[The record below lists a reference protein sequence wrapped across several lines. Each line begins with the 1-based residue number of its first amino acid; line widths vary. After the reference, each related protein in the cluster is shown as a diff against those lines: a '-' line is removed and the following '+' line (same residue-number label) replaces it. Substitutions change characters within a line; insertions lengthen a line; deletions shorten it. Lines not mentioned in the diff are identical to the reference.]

1 LSQAGLRLAER
12 DPVFYGFSRSVMNRI
27 CQVVGRLMW
36 LMVLPLAMPLSLA
49 QAAAVGE
56 VLSTP
61 AMLVPQ
67 ATSAVLL
74 DLARA
79 GSRLVAVGERGIVLL
94 SDDNGASWRQV
105 AVPVSVSLTAVQF
118 VNASTGWV
126 VGHGGAVLA
135 TRDGGEHWV
144 VQLDGLR
151 AAQLELAAARE
162 QLPAANDQDAAAARV
177 QTAERY
183 VGEGADKPFLAL
195 QFVDDQHGVIVGAY
209 GLAFRTDDGGST
221 WQSIMGQIDNPM
233 GAHLSAIA
241 QQGEHWF
248 LAGEQGYLA
257 RSDDAGQS
265 FTQLESPYAGSF
277 FTLQLRND
285 GTLLVAGLKGNAFS
299 SRDLGESFQPAPV
312 SMPVSFSDAI
322 RTDDG
327 QLLLVNQT
335 GALFRTNSQPGALL
349 QPYGKPLGKPV
360 SSVIQAADG
369 SLILAGFTGLTR
381 LSPSIVTASE

>member
-1 LSQAGLRLAER
+1 
-12 DPVFYGFSRSVMNRI
+12 MNRI

-36 LMVLPLAMPLSLA
+36 LMALPLAMPLSLA

-56 VLSTP
+56 VLNTP

-118 VNASTGWV
+118 VDANTGWA
-126 VGHGGAVLA
+126 VGHGGVVLA
-135 TRDGGEHWV
+135 SRDGGEHWV

-151 AAQLELAAARE
+151 AAQLELTAASA
-162 QLPAANDQDAAAARV
+162 QLPSANDQDAATARV

-183 VGEGADKPFLAL
+183 VSEGADKPFLAL

-209 GLAFRTDDGGST
+209 GLAFHTDDGGST

-257 RSDDAGQS
+257 RSDDAGKS

-277 FTLQLRND
+277 FTLQLRDD

-299 SRDLGESFQPAPV
+299 SRDLGKSFQPVPV

-322 RTDDG
+322 RTGDG

-335 GALFRTNSQPGALL
+335 GALFRTNSQPDALL

-369 SLILAGFTGLTR
+369 SLTLAGFTGLTR
-381 LSPSIVTASE
+381 VSPSIATASE